1 MTRTLQVEADLMNG
15 PIDSTAS
22 HHRTLRAA
30 RLIRRRALDVIDDE
44 RVARRARR
52 LQLETELLLNGS
64 EDGWSRIGG
73 RRDARRSTRGH
84 QVVIERHAIAAGE
97 SGLVHD
103 EATSRNAQRIRES
116 GNRSDRCSP
125 PSSREQV
132 PAASKAAVWFQGA
145 NVCAR

>member
-30 RLIRRRALDVIDDE
+30 RPANS
-44 RVARRARR
+44 A
-52 LQLETELLLNGS
+52 
-64 EDGWSRIGG
+64 
-73 RRDARRSTRGH
+73 TRGH
-84 QVVIERHAIAAGE
+84 QVVIERHAIAAGQ

-103 EATSRNAQRIRES
+103 EATSRNAQRIPES